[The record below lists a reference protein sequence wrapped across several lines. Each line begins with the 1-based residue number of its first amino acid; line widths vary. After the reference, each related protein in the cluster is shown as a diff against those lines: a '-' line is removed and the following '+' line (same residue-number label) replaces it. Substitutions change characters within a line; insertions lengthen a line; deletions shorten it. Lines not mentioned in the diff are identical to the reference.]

1 MPRRAMKTASHP
13 GLIQCCRTASLRRRL
28 ILFLATA
35 FPFRLLTTKPNR
47 VRSKSLARKRTT
59 KRRLAALAPSRW
71 ISEKRLLPVSRSLR
85 CIARRQLLHG
95 QVSSAFEPSPAQDSA
110 PVRSAR
116 AGAKAVNSGA
126 AAFLWLI
133 RSFRHRLKDLLHRDY
148 RVSQI
153 HSSRPGAWSVRV
165 YSSSTIADPFD
176 YAVATNWRETSPFRR
191 A

>member
-1 MPRRAMKTASHP
+1 
-13 GLIQCCRTASLRRRL
+13 
-28 ILFLATA
+28 
-35 FPFRLLTTKPNR
+35 
-47 VRSKSLARKRTT
+47 LARKRTT

-85 CIARRQLLHG
+85 CIARGRLLHG

-126 AAFLWLI
+126 TAFLWLI
-133 RSFRHRLKDLLHRDY
+133 CSFRHRLRDLLHRDY

-153 HSSRPGAWSVRV
+153 HSSRPGACSVRV
-165 YSSSTIADPFD
+165 YSSSIIADLFD